1 MIRLI
6 NMEGKMKKIVD
17 LIIGEP
23 WGLLGLIALI
33 LNKFGFE
40 IIERIQNYEYI

>member
-1 MIRLI
+1 MIRQTNLG
-6 NMEGKMKKIVD
+6 GKMKKIVD
-17 LIIGEP
+17 LIIREP

-40 IIERIQNYEYI
+40 IIERIQNYEDI